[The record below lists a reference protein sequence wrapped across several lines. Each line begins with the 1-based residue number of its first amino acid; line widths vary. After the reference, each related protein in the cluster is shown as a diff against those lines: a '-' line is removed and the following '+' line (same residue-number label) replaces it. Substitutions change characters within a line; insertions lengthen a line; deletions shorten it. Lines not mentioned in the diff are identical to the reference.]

1 MYPRKLNQGVL
12 LKMKHLEIKDLLNTL
27 VELEKYLPEPINL
40 FNMYIEEVI
49 DLGNKGRALENTD
62 DERNYSYDIQLLINK
77 VALVKPLLDGSDEVI
92 YLKVSDMWLEAQ
104 NSLEKI
110 LSALGIE
117 NITAESD
124 YVNGSWILQKKYPG
138 LTELIAEELVELAM
152 KISSLKDTDDDR
164 NFAIDIT
171 MLLKNFSEIESLIKG
186 EKEEV
191 MLNMNMWE
199 DAQNS
204 FLKVL
209 ELTGIE
215 DVGELSNCDHHE
227 WVFRKKSFS

>member
-1 MYPRKLNQGVL
+1 
-12 LKMKHLEIKDLLNTL
+12 MKHLEIKDLLNTV
-27 VELEKYLPEPINL
+27 VELERHLPKPINL
-40 FNMYIEEVI
+40 FNLYIEEVI

-92 YLKVSDMWLEAQ
+92 YLKVSDMWPEAQ
-104 NSLEKI
+104 NSLKKI

-124 YVNGSWILQKKYPG
+124 YDNGSWVLQKKYPD

-191 MLNMNMWE
+191 MLDMNMWE

-215 DVGELSNCDHHE
+215 DVGELSNYDHHE